1 MGINTHVYTY
11 WGVRTE
17 YNHEFSEDFE
27 ELYNELDTSQYLS
40 DGMSCEYM
48 VFGNRLYDSGDARW
62 GEMNN
67 SNEIEINDELLNEM
81 KTSFMNEFK
90 EKFPQHYDWLAEKP
104 WKLVSLV
111 HYS

>member
-17 YNHEFSEDFE
+17 YNRDLSEDFE
-27 ELYNELDTSQYLS
+27 EVYDELDNTQYLF
-40 DGMSCEYM
+40 DAMSCEYM
-48 VFGNRLYDSGDARW
+48 VFGNRLYDSGDNRW

-81 KTSFMNEFK
+81 KASFMTEFK
-90 EKFPQHYDWLAEKP
+90 EKFPTHYDWLAEKP